1 MKYLFI
7 DIRKSDEVYS
17 KHFDQSQEF
26 SFYNIP
32 MNMIRFNA
40 ENIIKHLE
48 YVDEIYI
55 VCQSA
60 NRSQFIKDKYFND
73 YNRIRVN
80 QKLQF
85 STLKYGPNSVSID
98 GNTDM
103 KINIVGSNS
112 FNFYSVMRIIQTIM
126 GIIMLSVGIY
136 MYIQLRK
143 ENVLK
148 KINISPLIILV
159 AFGGMALYNGL
170 TSTCSISVLLEDYLN

>member
-17 KHFDQSQEF
+17 RHFDQSQEY

-40 ENIIKHLE
+40 KTIINHLE
-48 YVDEIYI
+48 YFDEIYI

-60 NRSQFIKDKYFND
+60 SRSLFIKNKYFNNE
-73 YNRIRVN
+73 NRIKVSE
-80 QKLQF
+80 KIQF
-85 STLKYGPNSVSID
+85 SNLKYGLNNISLNE
-98 GNTDM
+98 NTNIT
-103 KINIVGSNS
+103 INIIGSNS

-136 MYIQLRK
+136 IYIQLSK
-143 ENVLK
+143 EKLLK
-148 KINISPLIILV
+148 KMNILPLIVL
-159 AFGGMALYNGL
+159 ALFGSMAIYNGL
-170 TSTCSISVLLEDYLN
+170 TSTCSISILLEDYLN

>member
-17 KHFDQSQEF
+17 KHFAQSKEY

-40 ENIIKHLE
+40 ETIIRHLE

-55 VCQSA
+55 VCQTA
-60 NRSQFIKDKYFND
+60 KRSQFIKKKYFNE
-73 YNRIRVN
+73 YERIKVN

-85 STLKYGPNSVSID
+85 SNLNYGSNNVSLNK
-98 GNTDM
+98 NTEM

-136 MYIQLRK
+136 IYIQFRNNNLM
-143 ENVLK
+143 K
-148 KINISPLIILV
+148 KINILPLIILV
-159 AFGGMALYNGL
+159 AFGSMALYNGL
-170 TSTCSISVLLEDYLN
+170 TSTCSISILLEDYLN

>member
-7 DIRKSDEVYS
+7 DIRKSDEVYA
-17 KHFDQSQEF
+17 KHFDQSQEY

-40 ENIIKHLE
+40 QTIINHLD

-60 NRSQFIKDKYFND
+60 NRSQFIKDKYFNAHSQ
-73 YNRIRVN
+73 IKVSE
-80 QKLQF
+80 KLQF
-85 STLKYGPNSVSID
+85 SNLNYGLNNVSVNE
-98 GNTDM
+98 NTDM
-103 KINIVGSNS
+103 KINIVGSDS

-126 GIIMLSVGIY
+126 GIVMLSVSTII
-136 MYIQLRK
+136 YIQLMK
-143 ENVLK
+143 EKLLK
-148 KINISPLIILV
+148 KINILPLIIL
-159 AFGGMALYNGL
+159 ALFGFMALYNGL

>member
-17 KHFDQSQEF
+17 KHFDQSHEY

-40 ENIIKHLE
+40 DTIIKHLE

-60 NRSQFIKDKYFND
+60 NRSQFIKNKYFND
-73 YNRIRVN
+73 YERIKVN

-85 STLKYGPNSVSID
+85 SSLKYGSNNVSID

-103 KINIVGSNS
+103 RINIFGSKAV
-112 FNFYSVMRIIQTIM
+112 NFYSVMRIIQTLM
-126 GIIMLSVGIY
+126 GIIMLSIGIY
-136 MYIQLRK
+136 IYIQLRK
-143 ENVLK
+143 INVLK
-148 KINISPLIILV
+148 KINILPLIVLV
-159 AFGGMALYNGL
+159 AFGSMALYNGL
-170 TSTCSISVLLEDYLN
+170 TSTCSISILLEEYLN

>member
-17 KHFDQSQEF
+17 KHFDQSQEY

-40 ENIIKHLE
+40 QTIIDHLD
-48 YVDEIYI
+48 YFDEIYI

-60 NRSQFIKDKYFND
+60 SRSQFIKNKYFNNH
-73 YNRIRVN
+73 NRIKVSEN
-80 QKLQF
+80 LQF
-85 STLKYGPNSVSID
+85 ANLHHGSNNVALNET
-98 GNTDM
+98 TDI

-136 MYIQLRK
+136 VYIQLSTEK
-143 ENVLK
+143 LLK
-148 KINISPLIILV
+148 KINILPLIVLV
-159 AFGGMALYNGL
+159 LFGSMALYNGL
-170 TSTCSISVLLEDYLN
+170 TSTCSISILLEDYLN